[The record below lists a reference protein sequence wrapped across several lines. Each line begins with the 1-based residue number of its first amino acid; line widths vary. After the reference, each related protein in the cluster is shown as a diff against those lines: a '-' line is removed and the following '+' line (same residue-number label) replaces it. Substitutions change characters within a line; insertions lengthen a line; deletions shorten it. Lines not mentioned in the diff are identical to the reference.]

1 MKQKIISFLSTCS
14 DDIKNLCTYLY
25 KNPETSY
32 NEFKSSKYICD
43 LLYKYNFEI
52 HRNFLDIENA
62 FIAKKG
68 HGHPKICYLCEYDAI
83 ENEGH
88 ITGHNLVT
96 AMSVSATLAL
106 GNVIDKLGG
115 SVILIGCP
123 GEYLGGTKGT
133 MVKQGVFDDIDVV
146 MLAHPDISTCESG
159 SSSAIIPLGLKFESE
174 NKLTFLNKKDY
185 TSLDAVLLTLNILNS
200 IKKGFPN
207 NVEINSI
214 ISNGGYTTLLLPSNS
229 EIKFCIRASNT
240 KTANYA
246 YDKIR
251 EIANYV
257 TNLIDIPNKFFL
269 YESPNTELVTNRTLN
284 RLFSHNLKENGIIN
298 ISPPKDIYAGL
309 SIGDVSHKVPCI
321 HPYISIVD
329 NNDIKYGSLGF
340 AKATL
345 SQFALN
351 QCIIAATSLASTAI
365 DLIENKSLLIEVKN
379 EFFNDKIIN
388 AGKPL

>member
-1 MKQKIISFLSTCS
+1 MKQKVISFLSTCN

-25 KNPETSY
+25 ENPETSY
-32 NEFKSSKYICD
+32 NEYNACNYICD
-43 LLYKYNFEI
+43 LLSKNNFEI
-52 HRNFLDIENA
+52 DKNFLNIENA
-62 FIAKKG
+62 FIARKG
-68 HGHPKICYLCEYDAI
+68 TGHPKICYLCEYDAI
-83 ENEGH
+83 KNEGH
-88 ITGHNLVT
+88 ITGHNLLT
-96 AMSVSATLAL
+96 AMSVSASIAL
-106 GNVIDKLGG
+106 SSVIDNIGG

-146 MLAHPDISTCESG
+146 MVAHPDIATCESG

-174 NKLTFLNKKDY
+174 NKLTFLNKKSY
-185 TSLDAVLLTLNILNS
+185 TSLDAVLLTLNTLNY

-207 NVEINSI
+207 NLEINSV

-229 EIKFCIRASNT
+229 EIKFCIRASDT

-257 TNLIDIPNKFFL
+257 TKLIDIPNTFFL
-269 YESPNTELVTNRTLN
+269 YESPNKELVTNRALN

-298 ISPPKDIYAGL
+298 INPARDIYAGL
-309 SIGDVSHKVPCI
+309 SLGDVSHKVPCI
-321 HPYISIVD
+321 HPYISII
-329 NNDIKYGSLGF
+329 NNNSIKYGSLDF

-345 SQFALN
+345 SPYALK
-351 QCIIAATSLASTAI
+351 QCNIAAISLALTAI
-365 DLIENKSLLIEVKN
+365 DLIENESLLNEVKT
-379 EFFNDKIIN
+379 EFFDTIN
-388 AGKPL
+388 S

>member
-1 MKQKIISFLSTCS
+1 MKQKVISFLSTCS

-25 KNPETSY
+25 ENPETSY
-32 NEFKSSKYICD
+32 NEHNACNHICD
-43 LLYKYNFEI
+43 LLFKHNFEI
-52 HRNFLDIENA
+52 DKNFLNIENS

-68 HGHPKICYLCEYDAI
+68 TGHPKICYLCEYDAI
-83 ENEGH
+83 KDEGH
-88 ITGHNLVT
+88 ITGHNLLT
-96 AMSVSATLAL
+96 AMSVSASLAL
-106 GNVIDKLGG
+106 SSVINDIGG

-146 MLAHPDISTCESG
+146 MVAHPDISTCESG

-174 NKLTFLNKKDY
+174 NKLTFLNKDSY

-200 IKKGFPN
+200 LKKGFPN
-207 NVEINSI
+207 NLEINSI

-251 EIANYV
+251 EIGNYV
-257 TNLIDIPNKFFL
+257 TKLINIPNTFFL
-269 YESPNTELVTNRTLN
+269 YESPNKELVTNRTLN

-298 ISPPKDIYAGL
+298 INSARDIYAGL
-309 SIGDVSHKVPCI
+309 SLGDVSHKVPCI
-321 HPYISIVD
+321 HPYISIID
-329 NNDIKYGSLGF
+329 NSSTKYGSLDF

-345 SQFALN
+345 SPFALK
-351 QCIIAATSLASTAI
+351 QCNIAAISLALTAI
-365 DLIENKSLLIEVKN
+365 DLIENEYLLNEVKS
-379 EFFNDKIIN
+379 EFFNHIN
-388 AGKPL
+388 S

>member
-1 MKQKIISFLSTCS
+1 MKQRIISFLSTCS
-14 DDIKNLCTYLY
+14 DDIENLCTYLY
-25 KNPETSY
+25 NNPETSY
-32 NEFKSSKYICD
+32 NEFEACNYICD

-52 HRNFLDIENA
+52 HKSFLDIENA

-68 HGHPKICYLCEYDAI
+68 VGHPKICYLCEYDAI
-83 ENEGH
+83 KDEGH

-96 AMSVSATLAL
+96 AMSVSAALAL

-159 SSSAIIPLGLKFESE
+159 SSSAIIPLGLKFKSE
-174 NKLTFLNKKDY
+174 NKLSFLSKKDY
-185 TSLDAVLLTLNILNS
+185 TSLDAVLLTINILNS

-207 NVEINSI
+207 NLEINSI

-251 EIANYV
+251 EISNYV
-257 TNLIDIPNKFFL
+257 TKLLGIPNTFFL
-269 YESPNTELVTNRTLN
+269 YESPNKELVTNRTLN
-284 RLFSHNLKENGIIN
+284 RLFSHNLKENGIIHIN
-298 ISPPKDIYAGL
+298 SAKDIYAGL

-329 NNDIKYGSLGF
+329 NTDIKYGSLEF
-340 AKATL
+340 AKATI
-345 SQFALN
+345 SPFALK
-351 QCIIAATSLASTAI
+351 QCNIVAASLASTAI
-365 DLIENKSLLIEVKN
+365 DLIENESLLNEVKD
-379 EFFNDKIIN
+379 EFFNTKN
-388 AGKPL
+388 N

>member
-25 KNPETSY
+25 ENPETSY

-52 HRNFLDIENA
+52 NENFLDIENA
-62 FIAKKG
+62 FIARKG
-68 HGHPKICYLCEYDAI
+68 AGHPKICYLCEYDAVKD
-83 ENEGH
+83 EGH

-96 AMSVSATLAL
+96 AMSVSASLAL
-106 GNVIDKLGG
+106 GNVIAKLGG

-146 MLAHPDISTCESG
+146 MLAHPDVSTCESG

-174 NKLTFLNKKDY
+174 HKLTFLNKKDY
-185 TSLDAVLLTLNILNS
+185 SSLDAVLLTINILNS
-200 IKKGFPN
+200 IKKGLPN
-207 NVEINSI
+207 NLEINSI

-229 EIKFCIRASNT
+229 EVKFCIRASDT
-240 KTANYA
+240 ETANYA

-251 EIANYV
+251 KIANYV

-269 YESPNTELVTNRTLN
+269 YESPNTELITNRTLN

-298 ISPPKDIYAGL
+298 INPAKDIYAGL

-329 NNDIKYGSLGF
+329 NSDIKYGSLEF
-340 AKATL
+340 SKSTL
-345 SQFALN
+345 SSFALK
-351 QCIIAATSLASTAI
+351 QCIAAAASLASTAI
-365 DLIENKSLLIEVKN
+365 DLIENESLLNEVKD
-379 EFFNDKIIN
+379 EFFNTKIIK
-388 AGKPL
+388 ARERK

>member
-1 MKQKIISFLSTCS
+1 MKQRIISFLSTCS
-14 DDIKNLCTYLY
+14 DDIKNLCIYLY
-25 KNPETSY
+25 EHPETSY
-32 NEFKSSKYICD
+32 NEFKASKYICD
-43 LLYKYNFEI
+43 LLHKYNFEI
-52 HRNFLDIENA
+52 KKNFLDIENS

-68 HGHPKICYLCEYDAI
+68 KGHPKICYLCEYDAI
-83 ENEGH
+83 ETEGH
-88 ITGHNLVT
+88 ITGHNMVT
-96 AMSVSATLAL
+96 AISVSAALAL
-106 GNVIDKLGG
+106 GNIIDKLGG

-146 MLAHPDISTCESG
+146 MLAHPDITTCESG

-174 NKLTFLNKKDY
+174 RKLTFLNKNEY

-207 NVEINSI
+207 NLEINSI

-240 KTANYA
+240 ETANYA

-251 EIANYV
+251 KIASYV

-269 YESPNTELVTNRTLN
+269 YESPSRELVTNRTLN
-284 RLFSHNLKENGIIN
+284 RLFSHNLKENGIIDIN
-298 ISPPKDIYAGL
+298 SPRDIYAGL

-321 HPYISIVD
+321 HPYISIVED
-329 NNDIKYGSLGF
+329 NTTKYGSLEF
-340 AKATL
+340 AKATI
-345 SQFALN
+345 SPFALR
-351 QCIIAATSLASTAI
+351 QCNITSTSLALTAI
-365 DLIENKSLLIEVKN
+365 DLIENETLLKQIKT
-379 EFFNDKIIN
+379 EFFNIKN
-388 AGKPL
+388 N

>member
-25 KNPETSY
+25 ENPEASY
-32 NEFKSSKYICD
+32 NEFNASKYICD

-52 HRNFLDIENA
+52 EENFLNIKNA

-68 HGHPKICYLCEYDAI
+68 VGHPKICYLCEYDAI
-83 ENEGH
+83 KDEGH
-88 ITGHNLVT
+88 ITGHNLVAT
-96 AMSVSATLAL
+96 MSVAAALAL
-106 GNVIDKLGG
+106 GNVIDTLGG

-174 NKLTFLNKKDY
+174 SKLSFLNKKDY
-185 TSLDAVLLTLNILNS
+185 TSLDAVLLTINILNS

-207 NVEINSI
+207 NLEINSI

-229 EIKFCIRASNT
+229 EIKLCIRASDT

-251 EIANYV
+251 NIANYV
-257 TNLIDIPNKFFL
+257 TKLIGIPNTFFL
-269 YESPNTELVTNRTLN
+269 YESPSRELVTNRTLN

-298 ISPPKDIYAGL
+298 INSPKDIYAGL
-309 SIGDVSHKVPCI
+309 SLGDVSHKVPCI
-321 HPYISIVD
+321 HPYISITEND
-329 NNDIKYGSLGF
+329 NIKYGTLEF
-340 AKATL
+340 AKATISPFSL
-345 SQFALN
+345 K
-351 QCIIAATSLASTAI
+351 QCTIAATSLASTAI
-365 DLIENKSLLIEVKN
+365 DLIENKSLLNEVKS
-379 EFFNDKIIN
+379 EFFSTIN
-388 AGKPL
+388 N

>member
-25 KNPETSY
+25 DNPETSY

-52 HRNFLDIENA
+52 NKNFLDIENA

-68 HGHPKICYLCEYDAI
+68 TGHPKICYLCEYDAI
-83 ENEGH
+83 KDDGH

-96 AMSVSATLAL
+96 AMSVSASLAL

-174 NKLTFLNKKDY
+174 NKLAFLNKKDY
-185 TSLDAVLLTLNILNS
+185 TSLDAVLLTINILNS
-200 IKKGFPN
+200 IKKGLPN
-207 NVEINSI
+207 NLEINSI

-229 EIKFCIRASNT
+229 EIKFCIRASDT
-240 KTANYA
+240 QTANYA

-251 EIANYV
+251 KIANYV

-298 ISPPKDIYAGL
+298 INPAKDIYAGL
-309 SIGDVSHKVPCI
+309 SIGDVSHKVPSI

-329 NNDIKYGSLGF
+329 NNDIKYGSLEF

-345 SQFALN
+345 SPFALK
-351 QCIIAATSLASTAI
+351 QCTTAAAALASTAI
-365 DLIENKSLLIEVKN
+365 DLIENESLLNEVKD
-379 EFFNDKIIN
+379 EFFNAKII
-388 AGKPL
+388 KVEKLL